1 VARIRI
7 IQGGHPGEFRQ
18 GVVAL
23 QHQVV
28 LDDDRQISRPAVGTL
43 AGQHQGVGG
52 AGAVFLRGRRQLR
65 ADDDGCTGLDGPAG
79 GDPATGHAQGDR
91 AQIDGVRDGC
101 QGVTDDRQVGLR
113 PCEELVVTRIA
124 DRF

>member
-1 VARIRI
+1 MARIRI

-28 LDDDRQISRPAVGTL
+28 LDDDRQVSRPAVGTL

-52 AGAVFLRGRRQLR
+52 AGAVFLRGRRQFR
-65 ADDDGCTGLDGPAG
+65 ADDDGCAGVHSPAS
-79 GDPATGHAQGDR
+79 GDPATGHAQGGR
-91 AQIDGVRDGC
+91 AQIGGVRDGC
-101 QGVTDDRQVGLR
+101 QGVTDDRQVGLGS
-113 PCEELVVTRIA
+113 CEELVVTRIA